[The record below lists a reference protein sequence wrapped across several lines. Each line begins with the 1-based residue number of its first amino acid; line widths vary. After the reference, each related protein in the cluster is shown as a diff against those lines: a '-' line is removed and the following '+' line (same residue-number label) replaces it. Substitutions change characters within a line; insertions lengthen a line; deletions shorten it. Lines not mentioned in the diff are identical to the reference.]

1 MNSIEKKNSRE
12 KVKGW
17 GGMQTMDETRL
28 AKKILAGN
36 YSQDKI
42 YFKSPLVKELRNRI
56 YYWQFS

>member
-1 MNSIEKKNSRE
+1 
-12 KVKGW
+12 
-17 GGMQTMDETRL
+17 MDETRL